1 MARGASLRYT
11 RRTPIRGIAPHPWGG
26 PKQRSRCAFEGGWMR
41 RCRPAPPPWP
51 LQVCTTAGERSGGD
65 GVRYVLFHTSLSL
78 RKVPPVSPANLP
90 RVTRRWHRSRW
101 ERGGG
106 GETRKLM
113 LRSLR
118 SPWFLFLV
126 PLLMPSLQS
135 PSKILSNL
143 NYWEGRLFNTG
154 KELKEKKSSAD
165 TSNEAN
171 VPSGFIPCLS
181 GKKINPSPRQRGYP
195 RAPLLTRWEGW
206 REDESWGKQKP
217 EAEASRTGSII

>member
-1 MARGASLRYT
+1 MGDRSVPLGWSKAEEPLCLRGRVDAEVPSGTSSLASTAL
-11 RRTPIRGIAPHPWGG
+11 HD
-26 PKQRSRCAFEGGWMR
+26 GW
-41 RCRPAPPPWP
+41 
-51 LQVCTTAGERSGGD
+51 ERSGGD
-65 GVRYVLFHTSLSL
+65 GVWYVLFRTSLSL
-78 RKVPPVSPANLP
+78 GKVPPVNPANLP

-106 GETRKLM
+106 GEMRKIM

-143 NYWEGRLFNTG
+143 NYWGGRLFNTG

-181 GKKINPSPRQRGYP
+181 GKKRNPSSRQRGYP